1 MIPSEPHRQIAGLM
15 TYRVVVIT
23 TLLISTFIIE
33 LLFRPAVPLKPF
45 YLLGG
50 ITYLLSLAYAL
61 LHRWM
66 KDSSLFVPIQLAG
79 DLTVVTGLVYAT
91 GGPESPFSF
100 LYLILIITA
109 SILLF
114 RRGGLLIASSAWLLY
129 GVLVEAIYFRIL
141 PLYPRGDLE
150 GVDLS
155 ERRVL
160 YLLFSHLFSFLTVAY
175 LTSHVSEKLRSAGE
189 RLVAKENDLAELRA
203 FTEDIIDSMNSGLTT
218 TGLDGRITF
227 SNRAACQ
234 ITGHPMAD
242 WVGKDIAGVLQ
253 AGERFLE
260 EVRTQL
266 EKTNRFR
273 FEKEFTARNG
283 ASMFLG
289 FTASVLRNKEGV
301 PLGFIY
307 IFQDLTE
314 IRVLEEEVGLKKRMA
329 ALGEMAAGM
338 AHELRNPLASISG
351 SVQVLRRDLPGGSE
365 QAELMDIILKESRRL
380 DQTIRDFLLF
390 AKPGPFTPEI
400 VDLTEILSGSLKL
413 LKNSGEFRPTH
424 QLRTQFH
431 PEQIPVAVDPNR
443 MRQVFW
449 NLAKNA
455 LKAMPEGG
463 TLTVKALGEMDGQVL
478 VSFADEGF
486 GMAEAE
492 VGRNFQPFH
501 GSFRNGTG
509 LGLAIVYRIVQEH
522 QGRIRVKSR
531 RGTGTEVQILLP
543 RTLAAARPAVEG

>member
-1 MIPSEPHRQIAGLM
+1 M
-15 TYRVVVIT
+15 
-23 TLLISTFIIE
+23 
-33 LLFRPAVPLKPF
+33 
-45 YLLGG
+45 
-50 ITYLLSLAYAL
+50 
-61 LHRWM
+61 
-66 KDSSLFVPIQLAG
+66 
-79 DLTVVTGLVYAT
+79 
-91 GGPESPFSF
+91 
-100 LYLILIITA
+100 
-109 SILLF
+109 
-114 RRGGLLIASSAWLLY
+114 
-129 GVLVEAIYFRIL
+129 
-141 PLYPRGDLE
+141 
-150 GVDLS
+150 
-155 ERRVL
+155 
-160 YLLFSHLFSFLTVAY
+160 
-175 LTSHVSEKLRSAGE
+175 
-189 RLVAKENDLAELRA
+189 
-203 FTEDIIDSMNSGLTT
+203 
-218 TGLDGRITF
+218 
-227 SNRAACQ
+227 
-234 ITGHPMAD
+234 
-242 WVGKDIAGVLQ
+242 
-253 AGERFLE
+253 
-260 EVRTQL
+260 
-266 EKTNRFR
+266 
-273 FEKEFTARNG
+273 
-283 ASMFLG
+283 
-289 FTASVLRNKEGV
+289 

-400 VDLTEILSGSLKL
+400 VDLTEILTGSLKL
-413 LKNSGEFRPTH
+413 LKNSEEFRPTH

-543 RTLAAARPAVEG
+543 KALAAARPAVEG